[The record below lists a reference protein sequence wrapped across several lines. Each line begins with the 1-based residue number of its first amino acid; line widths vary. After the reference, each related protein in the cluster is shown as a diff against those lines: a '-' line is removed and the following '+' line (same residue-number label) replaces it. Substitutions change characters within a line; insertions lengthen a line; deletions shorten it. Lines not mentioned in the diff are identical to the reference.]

1 MSDNT
6 RIVIV
11 QLEIVDP
18 RRELDVYAAIEQAVD
33 HAADHGW
40 IKDQQLQ
47 GAFAEVDT
55 ARIHR

>member
-1 MSDNT
+1 MSDST

-11 QLEIVDP
+11 QLDIVDP
-18 RRELDVYAAIEQAVD
+18 KRELDVYAAIAAAVD

-40 IKDQQLQ
+40 VRNQQLQ

-55 ARIHR
+55 TRIHR